1 MCHIGKIQEVTFCSP
16 LPPTKMAKNDIFFE
30 TRRMGR
36 KRKKNPLLF
45 FFFSKFSFFRCFF
58 SLFLFFFGCF
68 RARFAATL
76 LEIARQVCYKKDRE
90 SKNIGHVVFCFSIFQ
105 AVWRSRNLERVYIFS
120 TKAVLRPPCRR

>member
-1 MCHIGKIQEVTFCSP
+1 
-16 LPPTKMAKNDIFFE
+16 MAKNNIFLKLAGWVE
-30 TRRMGR
+30 KG
-36 KRKKNPLLF
+36 KKIPY

-90 SKNIGHVVFCFSIFQ
+90 SKNIGHVDFCFSIFQ
-105 AVWRSRNLERVYIFS
+105 AVWRSRNLERVYILS
-120 TKAVLRPPCRR
+120 KKAVLQPPCRRYRGGFSPMYS